1 MVRRR
6 REINPGRH
14 DGGRYYRS
22 MRLAAALLLLVGL
35 CRAEEQLWL
44 AVGPADLLK
53 PLAPLAKYRAD
64 QGLHVVVRAG
74 GVKAALAEHA
84 PAFLLL
90 VGDHAAGSEKEA
102 WHLPAKTLRLYRW
115 RKAQAETYASD
126 AAWGDRDGDGLPECA
141 VGRIPART
149 PAEVAEV
156 VRKTIAYETRVPT
169 VNDLRLVVWAGAP
182 GYGGLVDAF
191 ATLML
196 VTTVRNNAPQWM
208 SPWIISADA
217 RQALCG
223 WPLDHAEL
231 FSRALREGSLMNAI
245 GAHGNADAT
254 YSMRHEGRWI
264 IYTALHAAR
273 FLKGDRPVA
282 PLIFLACNCAK
293 HDGVDAS
300 LAERLLFLPGGPVA
314 TLGATTESH
323 PLTNNYLGAC
333 ALRALDG
340 KYGRHDRLGALWLES
355 QRHAAKERDLILER
369 MLKDVEGKLEPEI
382 DVAKLRR
389 DQQLMYAL
397 LGDPALRLPLP
408 RPLEAT
414 IDADGHWKATR
425 VEGATEL
432 HVAFRSVPRKM
443 PPLPGKDAA
452 TRRLAF
458 AEANQAEGYT
468 ARGVLRGDSEWT
480 GRLEERGQL
489 RLVATGPGVLRVAV
503 LER

>member
-1 MVRRR
+1 
-6 REINPGRH
+6 
-14 DGGRYYRS
+14 
-22 MRLAAALLLLVGL
+22 MRLAVALLLLVGL
-35 CRAEEQLWL
+35 CHAEEPLWL
-44 AVGPADLLK
+44 AVGPAELLK
-53 PLAPLAKYRAD
+53 PLAPLAKHRAH
-64 QGLHVVVRAG
+64 QGLRVKVRAG
-74 GVKAALAEHA
+74 GVKEGLAEHA

-90 VGDHAAGSEKEA
+90 VGDHAPGSEKEA
-102 WHLPAKTLRLYRW
+102 WHLPARTLRLYRW
-115 RKAQAETYASD
+115 RKAQAEIYASD
-126 AAWGDRDGDGLPECA
+126 AAWGDRDGDGLPDCA

-169 VNDLRLVVWAGAP
+169 VNDLRLVAWAGAP

-196 VTTVRNNAPQWM
+196 VTTVRNNAPRWM

-223 WPLDHAEL
+223 WPPDHPEI
-231 FSRALREGSLMNAI
+231 FSRAMQEGSLMTAI
-245 GAHGNADAT
+245 AAHGNADAA
-254 YSMRHEGRWI
+254 YSMPHEGRWI
-264 IYTALHAAR
+264 LYTAEHAAR
-273 FLKGDRPVA
+273 FLDGDRPVA
-282 PLIFLACNCAK
+282 PLIFLACNCAE
-293 HDGVDAS
+293 HDRARAS

-314 TLGATTESH
+314 TVGATTESH
-323 PLTNNYLGAC
+323 PLTNNYVGTCL
-333 ALRALDG
+333 LRAAAG
-340 KYGRHDRLGALWLES
+340 KYGRHDRLGSLWLES
-355 QRHAAKERDLILER
+355 QRRAAEERSLILES

-382 DVAKLRR
+382 NVAKLRR

-408 RPLEAT
+408 LPLEAT
-414 IDADGHWKATR
+414 IDADGCWRATR

-432 HVAFRSVPRKM
+432 HVAFRAMPLEM
-443 PPLPGKDAA
+443 PPPAGTDAA

-458 AEANQAEGYT
+458 AAANLAEGYA
-468 ARGVLRGDSEWT
+468 ARGVLRGDAEWT
-480 GRLEERGQL
+480 GSFEERGQL